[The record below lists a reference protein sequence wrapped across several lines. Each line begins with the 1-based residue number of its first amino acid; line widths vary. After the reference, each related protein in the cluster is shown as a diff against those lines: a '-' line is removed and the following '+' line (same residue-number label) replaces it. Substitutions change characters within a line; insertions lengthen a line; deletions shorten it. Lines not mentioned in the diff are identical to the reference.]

1 MEDLGAGLP
10 LAMMDGPITAM
21 EMPEAVDI
29 PAEPE
34 PVTPILVVVADPL
47 MLVVTESILER
58 LIRDMERWK

>member
-1 MEDLGAGLP
+1 
-10 LAMMDGPITAM
+10 M
-21 EMPEAVDI
+21 EMQAVEDI
-29 PAEPE
+29 PAEQE